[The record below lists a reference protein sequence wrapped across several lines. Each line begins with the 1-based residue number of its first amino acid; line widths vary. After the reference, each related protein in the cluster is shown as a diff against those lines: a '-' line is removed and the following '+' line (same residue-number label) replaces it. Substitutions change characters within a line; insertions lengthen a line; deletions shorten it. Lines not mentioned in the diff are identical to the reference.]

1 MTVGLAEAMEAP
13 TSAPVRAPTRWS
25 MERRRLRLYWLMLA
39 FDLIALT
46 AGFLFAGELRGT
58 RGLVINGYPI
68 VVGALPLFMI
78 FGLVCEAYS
87 SECLRSAPESA
98 RRALAALGAT
108 SLILI
113 TLAFFAQ
120 VGAIL
125 SRLAFAYAILISAVL
140 ILVGRGLVAALIRWR
155 FGGVVIKN
163 LLLVDGEPATCPD
176 DCDKLDVEHGD
187 IRPDLA
193 SPDHLARLS
202 ALVEPYDRVFL
213 SAAPGRREAWITAL
227 KATGIGVELV
237 IPTQDILGAVGLGRL
252 GEADTFVL
260 SRGPLSLSSQIKK
273 RAFDLALTV
282 PALIFLG
289 PLLLAVAAAIRLDS
303 KGPALFA
310 QIRVGRGNQPFR
322 IWKFRSMHVAQ
333 TDAQGVVSAQRDDKR
348 VTRVGKFI
356 RATSIDELPQLFNV
370 LLGDMSL
377 VGPRPHAKGSTAG
390 DQLFWEVSHRYWM
403 RHAAKPGITGLAQV
417 RGFRGNTE
425 RAEDLEARLRSDLE
439 YLQHWSFWRDLVIL
453 FATVRVISHDNA
465 Y

>member
-1 MTVGLAEAMEAP
+1 
-13 TSAPVRAPTRWS
+13 

-39 FDLIALT
+39 LDLAGLT
-46 AGFLFAGELRGT
+46 AGFLIAGDLRGA

-68 VVGALPLFMI
+68 VLGALPLYMVFA
-78 FGLVCEAYS
+78 LVCEAYS
-87 SECLRSAPESA
+87 SESLRSAPESA

-108 SLILI
+108 SLII
-113 TLAFFAQ
+113 VTLAFFAQ
-120 VGAIL
+120 VGSIL
-125 SRLAFAYAILISAVL
+125 SRLAFAYAILTSAAFIML
-140 ILVGRGLVAALIRWR
+140 GRGFVAGLIRWR

-163 LLLVDGEPATCPD
+163 LLIVDGEAAAAPE
-176 DCDKLDVEHGD
+176 DCDLLDVEHGD
-187 IRPDLA
+187 LRPDLA
-193 SPDHLARLS
+193 SPDQLARLS

-213 SAAPGRREAWITAL
+213 SAAEARRDAWITTL

-252 GEADTFVL
+252 GQADTFVL

-273 RAFDLALTV
+273 RAFDLALTI

-289 PLLLAVAAAIRLDS
+289 PLLLAVALAIRLDS

-310 QIRVGRGNQPFR
+310 QTRIGRGNRPFK
-322 IWKFRSMHVAQ
+322 IYKFRSMHVAQ
-333 TDAQGVVSAQRDDKR
+333 TDADGAVSAQRGDKR

-356 RATSIDELPQLFNV
+356 RASSIDELPQLLNV
-370 LLGDMSL
+370 LIGDMSL
-377 VGPRPHAKGSTAG
+377 VGPRPHATGSTAG
-390 DQLFWEVSHRYWM
+390 DRLFWEVSQRYWM
-403 RHAAKPGITGLAQV
+403 RHASKPGITGLAQV

-439 YLQHWSFWRDLVIL
+439 YVQNWSFWRDLVIM